1 MTKLNKKLLT
11 AITAAIPKDNVRW
24 YLNGLFIDYEHKRI
38 SATDGHCLVLIEGLS
53 ELENRTGARWVS
65 RPAVTAF
72 IRAQRPGLKEFDLAS
87 LEEFADREYNSF
99 NAGRDTPENCAECA
113 ARYPD
118 VMRVIPEDS
127 EGDKKGRPE
136 EFADREYNSF
146 NAGRDTPE
154 NCAECAARY
163 PDVMR
168 VIPEDS
174 EGDKKGR
181 PAFFRWEYL
190 KLIDDIEKALGVE
203 WPDGAVYQLPERKSN
218 PLKVVIEQFEGLKI
232 TVVIMPYKV
241 CCVNAEV

>member
-53 ELENRTGARWVS
+53 ELENRTGARWIS

-72 IRAQRPGLKEFDLAS
+72 VRALRPGIKEFDIVS
-87 LEEFADREYNSF
+87 LEEFASREYESF
-99 NAGRDTPENCAECA
+99 NAGRDTPEHCDECVA
-113 ARYPD
+113 NYPD

-127 EGDKKGRPE
+127 EGDK
-136 EFADREYNSF
+136 N
-146 NAGRDTPE
+146 
-154 NCAECAARY
+154 
-163 PDVMR
+163 
-168 VIPEDS
+168 
-174 EGDKKGR
+174 KGR
-181 PAFFRWEYL
+181 PAFFKWEYL
-190 KLIDDIEKALGVE
+190 KLIDDIEKAIGLK

-218 PLKVVIEQFEGLKI
+218 PMKVVIDQFGGLKV

>member
-11 AITAAIPKDNVRW
+11 AIAAAIPKDNVR
-24 YLNGLFIDYEHKRI
+24 YFLNGLFIDYDHKRI

-72 IRAQRPGLKEFDLAS
+72 IRAQRSGLKEFDLVS
-87 LEEFADREYNSF
+87 LEEFADREYKSF
-99 NAGRDTPENCAECA
+99 NDGRDTPEHCAEFA
-113 ARYPD
+113 AYYPD
-118 VMRVIPEDS
+118 VTRVIPEDS
-127 EGDKKGRPE
+127 EGDKNKGL
-136 EFADREYNSF
+136 
-146 NAGRDTPE
+146 
-154 NCAECAARY
+154 
-163 PDVMR
+163 
-168 VIPEDS
+168 
-174 EGDKKGR
+174 

-190 KLIDDIEKALGVE
+190 KLIDDIQTAMGIK

-218 PLKVVIEQFEGLKI
+218 PMKVIIEQFEGLKI

>member
-11 AITAAIPKDNVRW
+11 AITAAIPKDNVR
-24 YLNGLFIDYEHKRI
+24 YFLNGLFIDYDHKRI

-72 IRAQRPGLKEFDLAS
+72 IRAQRSGLKEFDLVS
-87 LEEFADREYNSF
+87 LEEFADREYKSF
-99 NAGRDTPENCAECA
+99 NDGRDTPEHCAEFA
-113 ARYPD
+113 AYYPD
-118 VMRVIPEDS
+118 VTRVIPEDS
-127 EGDKKGRPE
+127 EGDKNKGL
-136 EFADREYNSF
+136 
-146 NAGRDTPE
+146 
-154 NCAECAARY
+154 
-163 PDVMR
+163 
-168 VIPEDS
+168 
-174 EGDKKGR
+174 

-190 KLIDDIEKALGVE
+190 KLIDDIQTAMGIK

-218 PLKVVIEQFEGLKI
+218 PMKVIIEQFEGLKI